1 MLDGVGDR
9 RRERVLAVAPL
20 PAHARDD
27 RVEHFSWIAT
37 LGGAH
42 SPIIA
47 DAGDASRRHAVRVD
61 ASAAATHAR
70 IRGPRPFQM
79 QRLGELRRSRRS
91 ARRAGRCRTAPLSS
105 RAWESRTAG
114 GAPRRRRRRAHEPG
128 PRRAPR
134 DEGQWSDDDAHP
146 NEPFSTRELAEALL
160 DLAAS
165 PRRHVDDDVVAEATE
180 HLCTI
185 NPAVVRREAERQALR
200 LTGEMWNGG
209 WQPAELV
216 RQVQRATNATT
227 ARLALV
233 VIAAD
238 HARRRAATLDPR
250 WIEQLDRLG
259 LPAIDQPAGWLSGW
273 AASEHADWHVVVGAV
288 VAYLR
293 CLASL
298 TRLPILIPPPGTRPS
313 GAPIDLTSRT
323 NDPILE
329 RVRALLAQAES
340 TTFEAEAE
348 AFTAK
353 AQELMTRHAIDSALV
368 SAQADRG
375 EAPITVR
382 VPIDDPYVDAKSLL
396 LHCVAE
402 NSRCRSVFHGHF
414 ALATLVGFASDV
426 AATEVLF
433 TSLLVQAQT
442 AMQAAAATAPA
453 GRAHAQP
460 FVPDPRSSWRTRTA
474 SASGSPR
481 STPPSS
487 ADVEAETHRSILP
500 VLAAR
505 SSAVDAAVDEMF
517 GALRPSAV
525 RGGYDPAG
533 WASGHDAADRARLA
547 FDLPAGET
555 GKRQHELT

>member
-1 MLDGVGDR
+1 MSHRAVIVPRMGKQNR
-9 RRERVLAVAPL
+9 RRR
-20 PAHARDD
+20 
-27 RVEHFSWIAT
+27 
-37 LGGAH
+37 
-42 SPIIA
+42 
-47 DAGDASRRHAVRVD
+47 
-61 ASAAATHAR
+61 AAKA
-70 IRGPRPFQM
+70 
-79 QRLGELRRSRRS
+79 
-91 ARRAGRCRTAPLSS
+91 
-105 RAWESRTAG
+105 
-114 GAPRRRRRRAHEPG
+114 RRRAHEPG

-238 HARRRAATLDPR
+238 HARRRAATLHPR

-453 GRAHAQP
+453 GA
-460 FVPDPRSSWRTRTA
+460 RTRSRSFRTA
-474 SASGSPR
+474 FLVAYAYRIGERLAAINAAVVS
-481 STPPSS
+481 
-487 ADVEAETHRSILP
+487 DVEAETHRSILP